1 MLLTPGH
8 GMYAPVADLLVILN
22 LATWAPKKTARLFP
36 FGLAFTRIAALS
48 FGGSS
53 LALHAGHNPLL
64 LMVTILPHLSHG
76 NILPFIKQVQGNPQV
91 FISWEGLNHYPFF
104 D

>member
-8 GMYAPVADLLVILN
+8 DMYAPVADLLVILN

-64 LMVTILPHLSHG
+64 LMATILPHLSHG
-76 NILPFIKQVQGNPQV
+76 NILPFIKQVQ
-91 FISWEGLNHYPFF
+91 
-104 D
+104 